1 VYYVGRVLPEPNAA
15 RERPLGVK
23 LGAEQYFV
31 LGDNSPGSKD
41 ARAWIRAIVRL
52 KDGTQVAGGLDDAG
66 QELAMLLAGAGRG
79 EGLSALQKLQRVA
92 MLYRHEREDNA
103 ADADLVAQAVEA
115 LRNHARQ
122 EGRGAV
128 DFYTEGGGVARI
140 VLSEV
145 ETIQV
150 QMVPY
155 VERKLFVGRPFA
167 VFLSRRGAKLI
178 N

>member
-1 VYYVGRVLPEPNAA
+1 MLPEMNAP
-15 RERPLGVK
+15 RERPFTVK
-23 LGAEQYFV
+23 LGDDQYFV

-41 ARAWIRAIVRL
+41 ARAWIRAILRL
-52 KDGTQVAGGLDDAG
+52 KDGTQVVGGLDDAG
-66 QELAMLLAGAGRG
+66 QELAVLLAGAGR
-79 EGLSALQKLQRVA
+79 ESGLSALQRLQRVA
-92 MLYRHEREDNA
+92 MLHVSERDDGA
-103 ADADLVAQAVEA
+103 SDFDLVQQAMNDLRTHA
-115 LRNHARQ
+115 LQ

-128 DFYTEGGGVARI
+128 DFYTEGGGISHV
-140 VLSEV
+140 VLADI

-167 VFLSRRGAKLI
+167 VFLSPRGVKLI